1 MVNFYT
7 HIFDPVCRR
16 SFYWWF
22 IYWWFIGGLSIGGLS
37 IGGLSIGGLLVV
49 YLLVVYLLVVYLLVV
64 CHGKQQTF
72 ATPSEVFE
80 EEDGSLEVDRRQG
93 VE

>member
-1 MVNFYT
+1 M
-7 HIFDPVCRR
+7 
-16 SFYWWF
+16 
-22 IYWWFIGGLSIGGLS
+22 
-37 IGGLSIGGLLVV
+37 
-49 YLLVVYLLVVYLLVV
+49 VYLLVVYLLVV